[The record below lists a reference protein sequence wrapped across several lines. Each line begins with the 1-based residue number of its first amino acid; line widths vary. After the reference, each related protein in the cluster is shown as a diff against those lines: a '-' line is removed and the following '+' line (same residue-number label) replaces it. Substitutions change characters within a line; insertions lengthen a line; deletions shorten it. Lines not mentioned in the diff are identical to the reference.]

1 MQKDMPVAPK
11 LEVVDG
17 KVMTTSLVVAEY
29 FGKRHNNVM
38 RTIRELDCSDEFN
51 VLNFEHVKYKDGK
64 GEERDMFRM
73 TKNGFTFLVMGFT
86 GKLAAEFKEAYIIEF
101 DRMQEQLANQGL
113 PFWNQAITAPDVK
126 FFEKMLLEAGK
137 GNNFCRT
144 VLQEHYKIK
153 ETYPNTVFICE
164 TCGHEVDIT
173 SAPVKRSKE

>member
-29 FGKRHNNVM
+29 FGKRHDNVM
-38 RTIRELDCSDEFN
+38 RAVIGLECSESFAA
-51 VLNFEHVKYKDGK
+51 LNFEECKYKDPNNR
-64 GEERDMFRM
+64 EREMFRM
-73 TKNGFTFLVMGFT
+73 TKDGFTFLVMGFT
-86 GKLAAEFKEAYIIEF
+86 GKLAAEFKEAYINEF
-101 DRMQEQLANQGL
+101 NRMQEQLANQGL

-153 ETYPNTVFICE
+153 ETYPNTLFICE

-173 SAPVKRSKE
+173 TAVVKKAKA

>member
-1 MQKDMPVAPK
+1 MNNNMPVAPT

-29 FGKRHNNVM
+29 FGKRHDNILRAI
-38 RTIRELDCSDEFN
+38 RTLDCSEEFCA
-51 VLNFEHVKYKDGK
+51 LNFEGTKYEIKK
-64 GEERDMFRM
+64 GEARDMFRM
-73 TKNGFTFLVMGFT
+73 TKDGFTFLVMGFT
-86 GKLAAEFKEAYIIEF
+86 GKLAAEFKEAYINEF
-101 DRMQEQLANQGL
+101 NRMQEHLSNHGL